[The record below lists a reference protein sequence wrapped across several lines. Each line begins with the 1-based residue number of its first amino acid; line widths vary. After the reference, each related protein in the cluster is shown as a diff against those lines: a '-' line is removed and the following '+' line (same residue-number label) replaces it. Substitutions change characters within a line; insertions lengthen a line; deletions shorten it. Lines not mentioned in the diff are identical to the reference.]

1 MRKSLIQISENIT
14 KLKRKLKKDT
24 SALSLEL
31 YRRIRE
37 VAVSEL
43 PWNDPLENQII
54 SDDSDIIR
62 LLPDELQNIFMVG
75 DVMNFTDDIG
85 FRLPQNLL
93 HDGMWKETNEE
104 LANVAE
110 RILDAL
116 HDAWKNPAFES
127 NFVEKLNEGAYV
139 TNIILPAVRASLK
152 SLYLWTSSFLSN
164 FERQSSTSAV
174 RRGSDRSGK

>member
-43 PWNDPLENQII
+43 PWNDPLENQIT

-62 LLPDELQNIFMVG
+62 LLPDELQNIFMVALQN
-75 DVMNFTDDIG
+75 V
-85 FRLPQNLL
+85 NLL
-93 HDGMWKETNEE
+93 GTTSTYG
-104 LANVAE
+104 
-110 RILDAL
+110 AL
-116 HDAWKNPAFES
+116 PFIN
-127 NFVEKLNEGAYV
+127 
-139 TNIILPAVRASLK
+139 
-152 SLYLWTSSFLSN
+152 
-164 FERQSSTSAV
+164 SA
-174 RRGSDRSGK
+174 